1 MTDKRLIFERY
12 HKSFGYGVL
21 ILVVL
26 TTVTGLLTAD
36 APRWMWLII
45 GLWWLCIV
53 LIFSRLQKQGRH
65 IDTYAAIWGY
75 PFQKMKNTQPNK
87 G

>member
-1 MTDKRLIFERY
+1 
-12 HKSFGYGVL
+12 
-21 ILVVL
+21 
-26 TTVTGLLTAD
+26 
-36 APRWMWLII
+36 MWLII